1 MHTLLKQKTELHN
14 RINDVCNCDFIWFT
28 HWSVILIQIPS
39 DTHILTLRLRPFTCA
54 FHHSTISNRVPSQFQ
69 LRNSTDFPHLC
80 QEIFPDQRDRLRPR
94 FYVIF
99 SSLLHLLHWI
109 FPFPFWLYIYCIS
122 FFIRFYSHLFITLL
136 PTLLQEV
143 MLCFVAVSVFI
154 CLSVSSIT
162 AKAITQFHWNL
173 TLWLGRP
180 YQSEKLINFRWWS
193 VPKYGFSITIT
204 QLSG

>member
-1 MHTLLKQKTELHN
+1 VHTLLKQKTELHN

-122 FFIRFYSHLFITLL
+122 FFLFHTFLFTFIYY
-136 PTLLQEV
+136 
-143 MLCFVAVSVFI
+143 FVANFVAGGYVMFCCCFCV
-154 CLSVSSIT
+154 CLSVCQQHYCKSNHSIS
-162 AKAITQFHWNL
+162 L
-173 TLWLGRP
+173 
-180 YQSEKLINFRWWS
+180 KLDVMTGPPI
-193 VPKYGFSITIT
+193 PIGKTY
-204 QLSG
+204 